1 MEKKTISAGIIGAGG
16 FIGQE
21 HLKRLTKRIDGVA
34 VTALYDINKEKTDA
48 LAAAYGAESM
58 ESVDALI
65 ASDKVDAIVIT
76 AWDGV
81 HAEMT
86 NKAIAAGKPVFC
98 EKPLATTKADC
109 AEIVRIEQAAGRN
122 LVQVGF
128 MRRYDP
134 DYRKIKAIL
143 DSGELGKPLMAH
155 CISRTPRIAAGF
167 TNAMQVTNVLIQ
179 KIDQFRWL
187 FGEELVRGQMLAARN
202 TKFAADGLNDPQ
214 LALMWTE
221 SNILIDVERSVHS
234 YYGYKI
240 DMEIVCGKDTIRL
253 PLDTNVNVLMDF
265 GGGVTGTL
273 WASQIAIGHECDSG
287 IYVIGTEGSLEWTAT
302 DCDHLIYTPRSQPS
316 QRLSAGADYLLDAS
330 TRLSRVGAGHN
341 EGFIEAF
348 SNIYRSFCNVL
359 SDRKAGRENTTDT
372 FPTVEDGV
380 LGVRFV
386 EACVRSHTAGGVW
399 MDV

>member
-167 TNAMQVTNVLIQ
+167 TNAMQVTNVLIHE
-179 KIDQFRWL
+179 IDQFRWL

-202 TKFAADGLNDPQ
+202 TAFAADGLNDPQ

-221 SNILIDVERSVHS
+221 SNILIDVECSVNS
-234 YYGYKI
+234 YYGYEI
-240 DMEIVCGKDTIRL
+240 GMEIVCEKGTIRL
-253 PLDTNVNVLMDF
+253 PLPAEPIVRSRLKVGNEIIDN
-265 GGGVTGTL
+265 
-273 WASQIAIGHECDSG
+273 WAERFPEAYDNELQHWINHLRG
-287 IYVIGTEGSLEWTAT
+287 IEPT
-302 DCDHLIYTPRSQPS
+302 
-316 QRLSAGADYLLDAS
+316 
-330 TRLSRVGAGHN
+330 
-341 EGFIEAF
+341 
-348 SNIYRSFCNVL
+348 
-359 SDRKAGRENTTDT
+359 AGRAA
-372 FPTVEDGV
+372 
-380 LGVRFV
+380 R
-386 EACVRSHTAGGVW
+386 TALQPAASR
-399 MDV
+399 MQ

>member
-167 TNAMQVTNVLIQ
+167 TNAMQVTNVLIHE
-179 KIDQFRWL
+179 IDQFRWL

-202 TKFAADGLNDPQ
+202 TAFAADGLNDPQ

-221 SNILIDVERSVHS
+221 SNILIDVDCSVNS
-234 YYGYKI
+234 YYGYEI
-240 DMEIVCGKDTIRL
+240 GMEIVCEKGTIRL
-253 PLDTNVNVLMDF
+253 PLPAEPIVRSRLKVGNEIIDNWAERFPEAYDNELQHWINHLRGIEPTAGPGSKDGFAACCIADAMI
-265 GGGVTGTL
+265 
-273 WASQIAIGHECDSG
+273 ASQTSG
-287 IYVIGTEGSLEWTAT
+287 
-302 DCDHLIYTPRSQPS
+302 
-316 QRLSAGADYLLDAS
+316 
-330 TRLSRVGAGHN
+330 
-341 EGFIEAF
+341 
-348 SNIYRSFCNVL
+348 
-359 SDRKAGRENTTDT
+359 K
-372 FPTVEDGV
+372 
-380 LGVRFV
+380 V
-386 EACVRSHTAGGVW
+386 EAVNFD
-399 MDV
+399 M